1 MNNLVK
7 IEGKANL
14 VKDLRNG
21 GVINIDKNLY
31 AQYKLSKNIAM
42 KNIKE
47 LTTTKTSVETLRVEI
62 NTMKEDLET
71 IKNMLHL
78 LTQKGK

>member
-1 MNNLVK
+1 MDNIVK
-7 IEGKANL
+7 IEGTTNL

-21 GVINIDKNLY
+21 GVINVDKNSY
-31 AQYKLSKNIAM
+31 DQYKLSKNIAM

-47 LTTTKTSVETLRVEI
+47 LTATKTNVETLQVEI
-62 NTMKEDLET
+62 NSMKEDLET
-71 IKNMLHL
+71 IKNMLYL

>member
-1 MNNLVK
+1 MDNIVK
-7 IEGKANL
+7 IEGTANL

-21 GVINIDKNLY
+21 GVINVDKNSY
-31 AQYKLSKNIAM
+31 DQYKLSKNIAM

-47 LTTTKTSVETLRVEI
+47 LTATKTNVETLQVEI
-62 NTMKEDLET
+62 NSMKEDLET
-71 IKNMLHL
+71 IKNMLYL

>member
-1 MNNLVK
+1 MDNIVK
-7 IEGKANL
+7 IEGTSNL

-21 GVINIDKNLY
+21 GVINVDKNSY
-31 AQYKLSKNIAM
+31 DQYKLSKNIAM

-47 LTTTKTSVETLRVEI
+47 LTATKTNVETLQVEI
-62 NTMKEDLET
+62 NSMKEDLET
-71 IKNMLHL
+71 IKNMLYL

>member
-1 MNNLVK
+1 MDNIVK
-7 IEGKANL
+7 IEGNSNL

-21 GVINIDKNLY
+21 GVINVDKNSY
-31 AQYKLSKNIAM
+31 DQYKLSKNIAM

-47 LTTTKTSVETLRVEI
+47 LTATKTNVETLQVEI
-62 NTMKEDLET
+62 NSMKEDLET
-71 IKNMLHL
+71 IKNMLYL